1 MKKHFCQTIASA
13 MEIPADLSEK
23 AALAEITGRSEL
35 KLQNYLGIIEY
46 SEERLLVQCRDCR
59 IEICGKCLFID
70 SYSREELVLSGRI
83 EYVHYC

>member
-1 MKKHFCQTIASA
+1 MKKPFYQTIASA

-23 AALAEITGRSEL
+23 AALVEITGQFGL

-46 SEERLLVQCRDCR
+46 SEDRLLIQCKNCR
-59 IEICGKCLFID
+59 IEVCGKGLFID

-83 EYVHYC
+83 EYIHYY